1 MTENYKESYDKWCE
15 KCNHCVPYLFAI
27 YEVMLTS
34 PYWSFPCLTTTSL
47 SLDYSLNGG
56 SPSVHMQSDI
66 QAGGALYK
74 LMLRVAKK
82 GVWMEPPTWDL
93 QSSCKIQTCGTEA

>member
-1 MTENYKESYDKWCE
+1 MTENYKESYDKWFYPWITRSP
-15 KCNHCVPYLFAI
+15 KCPHAERHP
-27 YEVMLTS
+27 
-34 PYWSFPCLTTTSL
+34 
-47 SLDYSLNGG
+47 GR
-56 SPSVHMQSDI
+56 
-66 QAGGALYK
+66 GALYK